1 MKLRTILVAT
11 DLTRREAAAVE
22 RAVQLARAHGARL
35 RLMHAPASGRTPQPD
50 AVARLA
56 RAAAPLA
63 TRLDFRVET
72 VPVRPGDTIERIAA
86 EARNADLVVLPHR
99 RERSTAAFFRG
110 QPVVRLLR
118 EAGRPVLVVR
128 RAGGAH
134 YRRILVGVDFTPAS
148 QAVVQLAAQLDPL
161 AQLEL
166 FHAVDTRGEAH
177 LRAADATT
185 EAIRAYRAQ
194 CVQKA
199 RQQML
204 SVTDSFAARR
214 NRVLAAIGRG
224 SPGRQIVIQQE
235 HAEADLVVVGKSESS
250 AWLDFLRT
258 SVAHRVLSWGTS
270 DVLVVPEAAAAGRVP
285 AGRRMAAPA

>member
-166 FHAVDTRGEAH
+166 FHAIDTRGEAH

-194 CVQKA
+194 CLQKA
-199 RQQML
+199 RQHML
-204 SVTDSFAARR
+204 SVTDSFDARR